1 MLRTDSHQHFWRY
14 DPVQYDWI
22 GPGMERIARDW
33 LPDDLLPHLQAS
45 GIDRCIA
52 VQARTEEGETDFL
65 LGLAA
70 QHPWIAGVVGWMEL
84 REGDAAS
91 RLARWSEQPALK
103 GMRHVLQGEA
113 DVRAVIDSP
122 VFRRNVAAV
131 QAQGLV
137 YELLVY
143 DHQFAG
149 LADFCATLDGHA
161 LVLDHLGKPAI
172 RKRDPA
178 VLQAWREAL
187 RPVAALPHVSCKL
200 SGFVTEANWR
210 DGRLEG
216 HARADF
222 HPYLDVALE
231 LFGPERLMFGS
242 DWPVCQLAA
251 SHAEVVA
258 LVDDWS
264 TLRLSPSERD
274 ALWGGN
280 AQRCYGLAAEPHF
293 RSAESK
299 PRSP

>member
-33 LPDDLLPHLQAS
+33 LPDDLLPHLRAS
-45 GIDRCIA
+45 GIDLCIA
-52 VQARTEEGETDFL
+52 VQARTQEAETDFL

-70 QHPWIAGVVGWMEL
+70 QHPWIAGVVGWTEL

-131 QAQGLV
+131 QARGLV

-149 LADFCATLDGHA
+149 LADFFASGEPSAGTALMTWARSVTSTVRCVVRFTIRNARPIGAGRTRFCEGPLLAWHFDTNKRATSPPNASCCCALATA
-161 LVLDHLGKPAI
+161 ERSTFAT
-172 RKRDPA
+172 
-178 VLQAWREAL
+178 
-187 RPVAALPHVSCKL
+187 S
-200 SGFVTEANWR
+200 
-210 DGRLEG
+210 
-216 HARADF
+216 RATD
-222 HPYLDVALE
+222 
-231 LFGPERLMFGS
+231 
-242 DWPVCQLAA
+242 
-251 SHAEVVA
+251 
-258 LVDDWS
+258 
-264 TLRLSPSERD
+264 LRLNCNADNAWLTSLPRMRSSTSPAFCADVRM
-274 ALWGGN
+274 
-280 AQRCYGLAAEPHF
+280 YLAVA
-293 RSAESK
+293 SA
-299 PRSP
+299 RIMA

>member
-14 DPVQYDWI
+14 DPIQYDWI

-33 LPDDLLPHLQAS
+33 LPDDLLPHLRAS

-70 QHPWIAGVVGWMEL
+70 QHPWIAGVVGWTEL

-113 DVRAVIDSP
+113 DVRAVIGSP

-131 QAQGLV
+131 QARGLV

-149 LADFCATLDGHA
+149 MADFCAKLDGHA

-172 RKRDPA
+172 HKRDPA
-178 VLQAWREAL
+178 VLQAWRGRLPCVPRRGARAL
-187 RPVAALPHVSCKL
+187 RPGAPDVRQRLAGVPAGRVAC
-200 SGFVTEANWR
+200 R
-210 DGRLEG
+210 GRR
-216 HARADF
+216 AR
-222 HPYLDVALE
+222 
-231 LFGPERLMFGS
+231 RR
-242 DWPVCQLAA
+242 
-251 SHAEVVA
+251 
-258 LVDDWS
+258 LVD
-264 TLRLSPSERD
+264 
-274 ALWGGN
+274 
-280 AQRCYGLAAEPHF
+280 AAPVT
-293 RSAESK
+293 R
-299 PRSP
+299 